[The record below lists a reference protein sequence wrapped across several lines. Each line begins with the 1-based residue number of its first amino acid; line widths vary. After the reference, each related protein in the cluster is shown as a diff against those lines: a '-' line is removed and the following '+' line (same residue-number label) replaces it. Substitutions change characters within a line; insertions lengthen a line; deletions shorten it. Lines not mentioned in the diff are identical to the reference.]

1 MAYYISIQE
10 FSSQHGV
17 EVTLIRE
24 FAEFGLVQMH
34 IQQNLECLIADDIA
48 HVRRLIRLYQD
59 LGINKEGIDIILSMR
74 EQIMNLQQELESLR
88 YKAQRLEQ
96 ERHQQLT
103 DFPSIQGLIIDLD
116 DEV

>member
-1 MAYYISIQE
+1 MAHYISIQE
-10 FSSQHGV
+10 FSSQYGV

-24 FAEFGLVQMH
+24 FAEFGLLQTH
-34 IQQNLECLIADDIA
+34 FEQNLECLVTDDVA
-48 HVRRLIRLYQD
+48 HVQRLIRLYQD

-74 EQIMNLQQELESLR
+74 EQIMNLQHELESLR

-96 ERHQQLT
+96 ERHQRLT

-116 DEV
+116 E